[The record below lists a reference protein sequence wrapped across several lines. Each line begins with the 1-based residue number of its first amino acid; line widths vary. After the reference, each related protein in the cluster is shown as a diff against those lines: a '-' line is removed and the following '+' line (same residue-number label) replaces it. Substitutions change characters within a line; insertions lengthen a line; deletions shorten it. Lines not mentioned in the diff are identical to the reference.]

1 MLPFRSFIVEK
12 AYELS
17 SQENKQ
23 VESILNEYQKFFG
36 REVLGDYDPREVYK
50 KHIQDDMLPIGSIK
64 YIDKETNEEGTV
76 SVYVSFENFA
86 ADASYEQSDNRIVL
100 YYRHFTRL
108 STIMKRNKIVHELFH
123 AKQHYKTLTPE
134 YRRALHKRTLPNGRE
149 TIRSERGY
157 FFSPNEYPVQL
168 ASLTHE
174 MDRQYM
180 LILQNLK
187 RGLNRKF
194 WENQKVGFLKLLDQ
208 FIRAPKLVN
217 DQDLPNY
224 LKNEKRFIKALFR
237 NKDDP
242 KYSKYYKD
250 FKTKLYFYYQKLKGI
265 PKKKLDD
272 VEEVS

>member
-12 AYELS
+12 TYELS
-17 SQENKQ
+17 PQENKQ
-23 VESILNEYQKFFG
+23 VENILNEYQKFFSS
-36 REVLGDYDPREVYK
+36 EALGDYDPQEVYK
-50 KHIQDDMLPIGSIK
+50 KHIQNDMLPIGTIK
-64 YIDKETNEEGTV
+64 YLDKETNEEGTV
-76 SVYVSFENFA
+76 SVYVSFEKFA
-86 ADASYEQSDNRIVL
+86 ADASYEQEDNIIVL
-100 YYRHFTRL
+100 YYRHYNRL

-123 AKQHYKTLTPE
+123 AKQHYKTLTSG
-134 YRRALHKRTLPNGRE
+134 YKRAIHKRTLPSGLE

-194 WENQKVGFLKLLDQ
+194 WENQKAGFLKLLDQ

-250 FKTKLYFYYQKLKGI
+250 FKTKLYFYHQKLKGI
-265 PKKKLDD
+265 SKKKLDD
-272 VEEVS
+272 IEEVS